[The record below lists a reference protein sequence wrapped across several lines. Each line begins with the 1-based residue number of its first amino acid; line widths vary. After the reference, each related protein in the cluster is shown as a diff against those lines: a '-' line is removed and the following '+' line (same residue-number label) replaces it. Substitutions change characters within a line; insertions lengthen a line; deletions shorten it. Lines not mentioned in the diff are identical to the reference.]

1 MQASHKP
8 IGYMTSQRLIG
19 LLALGLLAAG
29 CSHQTQL
36 PNLSADQLMQ
46 RGMDAYARHKWT
58 AAVEAFEQFT
68 LQYPQNPRHQEA
80 RFRLAEA
87 YIGKK
92 EYITAATEL
101 GKLATDYPAG
111 NYADDARLKICE
123 AYYKMSPKS
132 QLDQQYTRA
141 AVDHCQALEAYYPNS
156 EYVAA
161 ANRMAKEMIDKLA
174 NKDYRAAEY
183 YFKRG
188 AVDSAILYYESTLNE
203 YPTSASAPLSL
214 LRLYQAY
221 TNLGY
226 KEEAD
231 GAKARLLKDYPDSDA
246 ARTMKGLTAAKTD
259 TTAVKEKTAAR
270 DTLFRS

>member
-8 IGYMTSQRLIG
+8 IGYMTSHRFFG
-19 LLALGLLAAG
+19 FLALGLLAAG

-46 RGMDAYARHKWT
+46 RGMDALARRKWST
-58 AAVEAFEQFT
+58 AVESLEQFT
-68 LQYPQNPRHQEA
+68 LQFPQNPRAQEA

-156 EYVAA
+156 EYVPV

-174 NKDYRAAEY
+174 EKDYRAAEY

-188 AVDSAILYYESTLNE
+188 AVDSAILYYESTLTQF
-203 YPTSASAPLSL
+203 PTSASAPRSL
-214 LRLYQAY
+214 LRLYEAY

-231 GAKARLLKDYPDSDA
+231 GAKARLLKDYPESEA
-246 ARTMKGLTAAKTD
+246 AKMVKGLATAKTD
-259 TTAVKEKTAAR
+259 TTAAKEKTAAR
-270 DTLFRS
+270 DTTLRS